1 MRSAVEKQCHVTGKT
16 SLRTGKGVLYK
27 IELKLFFPAVWHPT
41 SPPIIVVHSFE
52 FFVMVPRLTVQAY
65 YKTKS
70 WRKVVFQD
78 CIITRQRA
86 SDPVSKLGQALHLQ
100 ACLGT
105 VHAVQ
110 GVSPA
115 CRVYA
120 NLCGQKGAPTEE
132 SPQRKAGSGVSPE
145 TTLRK
150 VGAASKGSVCPPL
163 VYKPFSFLFFF
174 PFPPL
179 PSSPPV
185 IPSLLL
191 SYPLSLCM
199 SLSLSFSHYF
209 FSSSSFLNAFLEF
222 KFIYKFTGF

>member
-1 MRSAVEKQCHVTGKT
+1 MDRQWPSEHDTVRSAVEKQCHVTGKT

-100 ACLGT
+100 ACPGT

-132 SPQRKAGSGVSPE
+132 SRLWGQPGDNSQKGGC
-145 TTLRK
+145 
-150 VGAASKGSVCPPL
+150 SKKGLCLSTPSL
-163 VYKPFSFLFFF
+163 QTILFPVLF
-174 PFPPL
+174 PL
-179 PSSPPV
+179 PSPPV
-185 IPSLLL
+185 LSSCYTLPSPILPSVSLYVSISL
-191 SYPLSLCM
+191 FLSL
-199 SLSLSFSHYF
+199 F
-209 FSSSSFLNAFLEF
+209 FLIFQFLKCFLRV
-222 KFIYKFTGF
+222 

>member
-1 MRSAVEKQCHVTGKT
+1 MDRQWPSEHDTVRSAVEKQCHVTGKT

-65 YKTKS
+65 YKPKS
-70 WRKVVFQD
+70 WRKVKFSK
-78 CIITRQRA
+78 IA
-86 SDPVSKLGQALHLQ
+86 SLPGSAPQTLSQNLAKRSIFRRVPVLCMRYK
-100 ACLGT
+100 
-105 VHAVQ
+105 
-110 GVSPA
+110 VSPQPA
-115 CRVYA
+115 EFMQTSVGRRE
-120 NLCGQKGAPTEE
+120 P
-132 SPQRKAGSGVSPE
+132 PQRKAGSGVSPE

-150 VGAASKGSVCPPL
+150 VGAARKGSVCPPL

-179 PSSPPV
+179 PASPPV

-191 SYPLSLCM
+191 SYPLSLII
-199 SLSLSFSHYF
+199 FSHLPV
-209 FSSSSFLNAFLEF
+209 S
-222 KFIYKFTGF
+222 